1 MGFGRFLWRIGD
13 IVSGGL
19 RADFGEGRLC
29 GRREGCDETGGQFGF
44 GDEGAVEFDF
54 VELASVAAAGV
65 SSHGRSDPDGGVVDD
80 GSILRWSGHV
90 PSAFDGFSVDKCFDA
105 LWISEGV
112 GDRDVVPAVV
122 VAESGGGGP
131 PVPLHFAAFGG
142 GREEQARAVQ
152 TVGFAEAECP
162 VLIVRSGGFGIG
174 STFSDEVDVLA
185 LVGGVRSDPGFEG
198 EGIAVFEI
206 EDAIGTRV
214 VNDDSGSVAGERDG
228 AIGLSE
234 AGVLGAPR
242 AGDTGANVA

>member
-1 MGFGRFLWRIGD
+1 M
-13 IVSGGL
+13 
-19 RADFGEGRLC
+19 
-29 GRREGCDETGGQFGF
+29 
-44 GDEGAVEFDF
+44 
-54 VELASVAAAGV
+54 
-65 SSHGRSDPDGGVVDD
+65 
-80 GSILRWSGHV
+80 
-90 PSAFDGFSVDKCFDA
+90 
-105 LWISEGV
+105 
-112 GDRDVVPAVV
+112 VPAVV

-131 PVPLHFAAFGG
+131 PVPLNFAAFGG

-185 LVGGVRSDPGFEG
+185 LVGGVRSYPGFEG

-242 AGDTGANVA
+242 AGDTGANVAEDVQSAGVLGVEGPVGGFFSERGEGKKDGGEEGNAVQRAAHGGEE